1 MPFLLFFLV
10 LFFILPSF
18 ILLLFLL
25 AVVLLPVWLATG
37 SLSWAFVGPT
47 PLIGLLRSAWTRRNH
62 ALLHGTISV
71 LEERYGRLNVEGVAL
86 DDGFS
91 LRGGLD
97 RQEVFAAAQQA
108 LARLRRGETS
118 LAFRGRCGAA
128 VMMSAIP
135 IGLIALV
142 LLWWKSEV
150 TLLGVSA
157 AVALALALAY
167 TAAPFLQRR
176 LLSTDLGSMEVTGVE
191 ERVRRGRAVL
201 FITGELF
208 VRTRSSEGPL
218 EAEVLLP

>member
-1 MPFLLFFLV
+1 
-10 LFFILPSF
+10 
-18 ILLLFLL
+18 
-25 AVVLLPVWLATG
+25 
-37 SLSWAFVGPT
+37 
-47 PLIGLLRSAWTRRNH
+47 
-62 ALLHGTISV
+62 
-71 LEERYGRLNVEGVAL
+71 
-86 DDGFS
+86 
-91 LRGGLD
+91 
-97 RQEVFAAAQQA
+97 
-108 LARLRRGETS
+108 
-118 LAFRGRCGAA
+118 
-128 VMMSAIP
+128 MMSAIP